1 MIQSVHVLLKKAD
14 ERSCPTT
21 PLAKTGQVPSR
32 EGPVVVD
39 NNWSLVILVGK
50 VDSPGQGDI
59 WDVVPNV
66 RSCHLI
72 VYTRNNGVNP
82 VLDQGQETGKGSPQ
96 CRVGLQRRPSPRQSN
111 WRNKGCSHLAPR
123 PT

>member
-14 ERSCPTT
+14 ERSGPTT

-39 NNWSLVILVGK
+39 DNWSLVILEGK

-82 VLDQGQETGKGSPQ
+82 VLDQLSPKNVGPGKSVQAHDMCKNKTARGW
-96 CRVGLQRRPSPRQSN
+96 RQK
-111 WRNKGCSHLAPR
+111 KGHHNVV
-123 PT
+123 